1 MSVTA
6 VHVVLDED
14 VSVRRVFGEDKTSQP
29 VARRN
34 LVAINYSYGPTFS
47 YVRLQADPR
56 YGLKDSWQE
65 LGFKGECPLPVPSSE
80 DVRDDGP
87 RDEVL
92 VLEVLVLEVLVLEVL
107 VLEVLEVLEVLVL
120 ASVRSTVF

>member
-47 YVRLQADPR
+47 YVRLQADP
-56 YGLKDSWQE
+56 SWQE

-107 VLEVLEVLEVLVL
+107 EVLEVLVL